1 MLLKF
6 IYYKYITTKK
16 LKPTTDGTFL
26 MQKIINETK
35 LDFDDVLI
43 RPKRSTLN
51 SRSEV
56 NLIRTFKFAHS
67 PRELNCVPLMVANMD
82 TVGTI
87 PMGRSLS
94 IHQSITC
101 LHKHYDEDVL
111 VNLFVKPTDYFW
123 YSTGTSKKDIEKLE
137 RVFNTIKH
145 SQGYIPNVC
154 LDVANGYTEQFVKT
168 AAHIRKLF
176 PEIIIMAGN
185 VVTQEMVEELIIHGK
200 VDIVKVG
207 IGSGSVCTTRL
218 KTGVGYPQLS
228 AVMECADAAH
238 GLGGHIC
245 SDGGCKVVGDICKA
259 FGGNADFVML
269 GSMFAGADECEG
281 EWKYEYKMRSGGWQP
296 FDPQSS
302 DVEKRKVSLQYY
314 GMSSKNAMDKHH
326 DGVANYRTAEGKC
339 VTVPYK
345 GHAIDIL
352 QDIYGGLRSACTY
365 VGANKIKDFGKKTT
379 FIQVNNTH
387 NKVYEK

>member
-1 MLLKF
+1 M
-6 IYYKYITTKK
+6 
-16 LKPTTDGTFL
+16 
-26 MQKIINETK
+26 KIINEVK

-56 NLIRTFKFAHS
+56 NLIRAFKFANS
-67 PRELNCVPLMVANMD
+67 PRVLECVPVMIANMD

-87 PMGRSLS
+87 SMAESLVQY
-94 IHQSITC
+94 HAITC
-101 LHKHYDEDVL
+101 LHKHYDDSRL
-111 VNLFVKPTDYFW
+111 INIFCDKSDKYHKNLIW
-123 YSTGTSKKDIEKLE
+123 YSTGTSNKDIQKLE
-137 RVFNTIKH
+137 QVFSEIK
-145 SQGYIPNVC
+145 SNGCEVPNVC

-168 AAHIRKLF
+168 ASHIRKSF
-176 PEIIIMAGN
+176 PEIVLMAGN
-185 VVTQEMVEELIIHGK
+185 VVTPEMVEELIIHGK

-245 SDGGCKVVGDICKA
+245 SDGGCKIVGDICKA
-259 FGGNADFVML
+259 FGANTDFVML
-269 GSMFAGADECEG
+269 GSMFAGVDECEG
-281 EWKYEYKMRSGGWQP
+281 EWKYEWKIQTGGWQP
-296 FDPQSS
+296 FDPQYPGT
-302 DVEKRKVSLQYY
+302 EKRKVSLQYY

-326 DGVANYRTAEGKC
+326 NGVAQYRTAEGKC

-345 GHAIDIL
+345 GTASEII

-365 VGANKIKDFGKKTT
+365 IGATNIKDFGKKTT
-379 FIQVNNTH
+379 FVQVNNTH
-387 NKVYEK
+387 NRLYEK

>member
-1 MLLKF
+1 
-6 IYYKYITTKK
+6 
-16 LKPTTDGTFL
+16 
-26 MQKIINETK
+26 MQKIINEIK

-56 NLIRTFKFAHS
+56 DLIRTFKFTHS
-67 PRELNCVPLMVANMD
+67 PRQLSCVPIMVANMD

-87 PMGRSLS
+87 PMSKSLS

-101 LHKHYDEDVL
+101 LHKHYDEDTL
-111 VNLFVKPTDYFW
+111 VNLFIKPTDLIW

-137 RVFNTIKH
+137 RIFNAVKL
-145 SQGYIPNVC
+145 SNGYLPNVC

-176 PEIIIMAGN
+176 PDIILMAGN
-185 VVTQEMVEELIIHGK
+185 VVTPEMTEELIIHGK

-245 SDGGCKVVGDICKA
+245 SDGGCKIVGDICKA
-259 FGGNADFVML
+259 FGGNSDFVML
-269 GSMFAGADECEG
+269 GSIFAGCDECEG
-281 EWKYEYKMRSGGWQP
+281 EWKYEYQTSLGSWQP
-296 FDPQSS
+296 IDPQNNNL
-302 DVEKRKVSLQYY
+302 KRKVSLKYY
-314 GMSSKNAMDKHH
+314 GMSSKDAMNKHH
-326 DGVANYRTAEGKC
+326 NGVADYRTAEGKS
-339 VTVPYK
+339 VVVPYK
-345 GHAIDIL
+345 GLASEII

-365 VGANKIKDFGKKTT
+365 IGATKIKDFGKKTT

>member
-1 MLLKF
+1 
-6 IYYKYITTKK
+6 
-16 LKPTTDGTFL
+16 
-26 MQKIINETK
+26 MQKIINEIK

-43 RPKRSTLN
+43 RPKRSTLK

-56 NLIRTFKFAHS
+56 ELVRSFKFAHS
-67 PRELNCVPLMVANMD
+67 TRELNCVPIIAANMD

-87 PMGRSLS
+87 SMGKSLS
-94 IHQSITC
+94 SLGAITC
-101 LHKHYDEDVL
+101 LHKHYDEDTL
-111 VNLFVKPTDYFW
+111 VNVFAKPTDLIW

-137 RVFNTIKH
+137 RVFNTIQK
-145 SQGYIPNVC
+145 SNGYLPNIC

-176 PEIIIMAGN
+176 PEIILMAGN

-228 AVMECADAAH
+228 AVMECTDAAH

-245 SDGGCKVVGDICKA
+245 SDGGCKVVGDVCKA
-259 FGGNADFVML
+259 FGANSDFVML
-269 GSMFAGADECEG
+269 GSMFAGCDECEG
-281 EWKYEYKMRSGGWQP
+281 EWKYEYKTSLGSWQP
-296 FDPQSS
+296 VDPRN
-302 DVEKRKVSLQYY
+302 DNPKRKISLQYY
-314 GMSSKNAMDKHH
+314 GMSSKDAMDKHH
-326 DGVANYRTAEGKC
+326 NGVADYRTAEGKC

-345 GHAIDIL
+345 GLAVDTL
-352 QDIYGGLRSACTY
+352 LDIYGGLRSACTY
-365 VGANKIKDFGKKTT
+365 VGANRIKDFGKKTT

-387 NKVYEK
+387 NKIYEKS

>member
-1 MLLKF
+1 
-6 IYYKYITTKK
+6 
-16 LKPTTDGTFL
+16 

-43 RPKRSTLN
+43 RPKRSTLK

-56 NLIRTFKFAHS
+56 DLTRTFKFAHS
-67 PRELNCVPLMVANMD
+67 PRQLSCVPIMVANMD
-82 TVGTI
+82 TVGTFE
-87 PMGRSLS
+87 MAKSLCK
-94 IHQSITC
+94 QQAITC
-101 LHKHYDEDVL
+101 LHKHYKTIDYVAFYIDHSI
-111 VNLFVKPTDYFW
+111 VNKNLAF
-123 YSTGTSKKDIEKLE
+123 YSVGTSQKDIEKVID
-137 RVFNTIKH
+137 VFDQIKRL
-145 SQGYIPNVC
+145 GFETPNIC

-228 AVMECADAAH
+228 AVMECSDAAH

-259 FGGNADFVML
+259 FGGNSDFVML
-269 GSMFAGADECEG
+269 GSMFAGCDECEG
-281 EWKYEYKMRSGGWQP
+281 EWKYEWKMRSGGWQP
-296 FDPQSS
+296 FDPQCPN
-302 DVEKRKVSLQYY
+302 VEKRKVSLQYY
-314 GMSSKNAMDKHH
+314 GMSSKNAMNKHH
-326 DGVANYRTAEGKC
+326 NGVAEYRTAEGKC

-345 GHAIDIL
+345 GLATEII

-365 VGANKIKDFGKKTT
+365 IGATKIKDFGKKTT

-387 NKVYEK
+387 NRIYENAKT

>member
-1 MLLKF
+1 
-6 IYYKYITTKK
+6 
-16 LKPTTDGTFL
+16 

-56 NLIRTFKFAHS
+56 VILRNFRFAHS
-67 PRELNCVPLMVANMD
+67 TRELNCVPIMAANMD
-82 TVGTI
+82 TVGTFS
-87 PMGRSLS
+87 MAKTLTENNA
-94 IHQSITC
+94 ITC
-101 LHKHYDEDVL
+101 LHKHYSPLEYINFYSDSSFSK
-111 VNLFVKPTDYFW
+111 NLSF
-123 YSTGTSKKDIEKLE
+123 YSLGTSHKDIEKLTE
-137 RVFNTIKH
+137 IFNSLANHGI
-145 SQGYIPNVC
+145 QLPNICV
-154 LDVANGYTEQFVKT
+154 DIANGYTEKFVKT
-168 AAHIRKLF
+168 LNHIRKLY
-176 PEIIIMAGN
+176 PDIIIMAGN
-185 VVTQEMVEELIIHGK
+185 VVTPEMVEELIFHGK

-259 FGGNADFVML
+259 FGGNSDFVML
-269 GSMFAGADECEG
+269 GSMFAGSDECEG
-281 EWKYEYKMRSGGWQP
+281 EWEYEYQGGIGTPHTFWQSV
-296 FDPQSS
+296 DPGTNAP
-302 DVEKRKVSLQYY
+302 KRKKTLKYY

-326 DGVANYRTAEGKC
+326 NGVAQYRTAEGKC
-339 VTVPYK
+339 VTVNYK
-345 GHAIDIL
+345 GPASEII
-352 QDIYGGLRSACTY
+352 QDIYGGIRSACTY
-365 VGANKIKDFGKKTT
+365 IGANRLKDFGKKTT

-387 NKVYEK
+387 NRIYENAKS

>member
-1 MLLKF
+1 
-6 IYYKYITTKK
+6 
-16 LKPTTDGTFL
+16 

-43 RPKRSTLN
+43 RPKRSFLT
-51 SRSEV
+51 SRKQVSLLRDFHFV
-56 NLIRTFKFAHS
+56 HS
-67 PRELNCVPLMVANMD
+67 PRQLSCTPIMVANMD
-82 TVGTI
+82 TVGTLEMAKTI
-87 PMGRSLS
+87 SKHKS
-94 IHQSITC
+94 IVC
-101 LHKHYDEDVL
+101 LHKHYSVDAL
-111 VNLFVKPTDYFW
+111 VDFYTQYSDLRDYVF
-123 YSTGTSKKDIEKLE
+123 YSTGTSTKDIEKTIE
-137 RVFNTIKH
+137 VFNKLKIH
-145 SQGYIPNVC
+145 NILLPNIC

-168 AAHIRKLF
+168 AAQLRKSF
-176 PEIIIMAGN
+176 PEIILMAGN
-185 VVTQEMVEELIIHGK
+185 VVTPEMVEELILHGK

-259 FGGNADFVML
+259 FGGNSDFVML
-269 GSMFAGADECEG
+269 GSMFAGTDECEG
-281 EWKYEYKMRSGGWQP
+281 EWKYEYNTGQFWQP
-296 FDPQSS
+296 LDPQYSFPC
-302 DVEKRKVSLQYY
+302 EKRKVSLQYY
-314 GMSSKNAMDKHH
+314 GMSSKKAMDKHH

-345 GHAIDIL
+345 GLAEEIL

-365 VGANKIKDFGKKTT
+365 IGASKIKDFGKKTT

-387 NKVYEK
+387 NKIYEKP

>member
-1 MLLKF
+1 
-6 IYYKYITTKK
+6 
-16 LKPTTDGTFL
+16 
-26 MQKIINETK
+26 MQKIINELK

-51 SRSEV
+51 SRSDVCIQREF
-56 NLIRTFKFAHS
+56 RFKYS
-67 PRELNCVPLMVANMD
+67 PRKLLSVPIMVANMD
-82 TVGTI
+82 TVGTFAMAKTLGI
-87 PMGRSLS
+87 QGA
-94 IHQSITC
+94 ITC
-101 LHKHYDEDVL
+101 LHKHYKPNEYIAFYTDPSI
-111 VNLFVKPTDYFW
+111 VNKNLAF
-123 YSTGTSKKDIEKLE
+123 YSVGTSQKDIDKLLE
-137 RVFNTIKH
+137 ITNFLKIHHYET
-145 SQGYIPNVC
+145 PNLC
-154 LDVANGYTEQFVKT
+154 LDIANGYTEQFVKT
-168 AAHIRKLF
+168 AYRLRNLF
-176 PEIIIMAGN
+176 PDSVIMAGN
-185 VVTQEMVEELIIHGK
+185 VVTPEMTEELIIHGQ

-228 AVMECADAAH
+228 AVMECTDAAH

-269 GSMFAGADECEG
+269 GSMLAGVCECEG
-281 EWKYEYKMRSGGWQP
+281 EWKYEYLTSQGFWQP
-296 FDPQSS
+296 LNPEDKF
-302 DVEKRKVSLQYY
+302 ECKTRKISLQYY

-326 DGVANYRTAEGKC
+326 NGVAKYRTEEGKC

-345 GHAIDIL
+345 GKAEEII

-365 VGANKIKDFGKKTT
+365 IGANKIKDFGKKTT

-387 NKVYEK
+387 NRIYE

>member
-1 MLLKF
+1 
-6 IYYKYITTKK
+6 
-16 LKPTTDGTFL
+16 
-26 MQKIINETK
+26 MQKIINEIK

-43 RPKRSTLN
+43 RPKRSNLK

-56 NLIRTFKFAHS
+56 ELVRSFKFAHS
-67 PRELNCVPLMVANMD
+67 PRELNCVPIIAANMD
-82 TVGTI
+82 TVGTVS
-87 PMGRSLS
+87 MGKSLS
-94 IHQSITC
+94 SLGAITC
-101 LHKHYDEDVL
+101 LHKHYDEDTL
-111 VNLFVKPTDYFW
+111 VNVFLKPTDLIW

-137 RVFNTIKH
+137 RVFNTIKL

-168 AAHIRKLF
+168 ASHIRKLF
-176 PEIIIMAGN
+176 PEIILMAGN

-228 AVMECADAAH
+228 AVMECTDAAH

-259 FGGNADFVML
+259 FGANADFVML
-269 GSMFAGADECEG
+269 GSMFAGCDECEG
-281 EWKYEYKMRSGGWQP
+281 EWLYEYKMSSGGL
-296 FDPQSS
+296 DT
-302 DVEKRKVSLQYY
+302 DKRKVSLRYY
-314 GMSSKNAMDKHH
+314 GMSSKDAMNKHH
-326 DGVANYRTAEGKC
+326 NGVADYRTAEGKC

-345 GHAIDIL
+345 ELAADTL
-352 QDIYGGLRSACTY
+352 LNIYGGIRSACTY
-365 VGANKIKDFGKKTT
+365 VGATKIKDFGKKTT

-387 NKVYEK
+387 NKIYEKN

>member
-1 MLLKF
+1 
-6 IYYKYITTKK
+6 
-16 LKPTTDGTFL
+16 

-56 NLIRTFKFAHS
+56 DLVRSFKFAHS
-67 PRELNCVPLMVANMD
+67 PRELNCIPIMAANMD

-87 PMGRSLS
+87 NMGKSLS
-94 IHQSITC
+94 SLGAITC
-101 LHKHYDEDVL
+101 LHKHYDEDTL
-111 VNLFVKPTDYFW
+111 INIFVKPTDLIW

-137 RVFNTIKH
+137 RVFGTIQK
-145 SQGYIPNVC
+145 SNGYLPNVC

-168 AAHIRKLF
+168 ASHIRKLF
-176 PEIIIMAGN
+176 PEIILMAGN
-185 VVTQEMVEELIIHGK
+185 VVTQEIVEELIIHGK

-228 AVMECADAAH
+228 AIMECSDAAH

-259 FGGNADFVML
+259 FGANSDFVML
-269 GSMFAGADECEG
+269 GSMFAGSDECEG
-281 EWKYEYKMRSGGWQP
+281 DWKYEYRTGKNSWQP
-296 FDPQSS
+296 LNPEYKLFDC
-302 DVEKRKVSLQYY
+302 EKRKISLQYY

-326 DGVANYRTAEGKC
+326 NGVADYRTAEGKC

-345 GHAIDIL
+345 GLAVDTL
-352 QDIYGGLRSACTY
+352 LDIYGGLRSACTY
-365 VGANKIKDFGKKTT
+365 IGANKIKDFGKKTT

>member
-1 MLLKF
+1 
-6 IYYKYITTKK
+6 
-16 LKPTTDGTFL
+16 

-51 SRSEV
+51 SRAEV
-56 NLIRTFKFAHS
+56 DLVRTFKFAHS
-67 PRELNCVPLMVANMD
+67 PRQLNCVPIMVANMD

-87 PMGRSLS
+87 SMSKS
-94 IHQSITC
+94 ISPLGSITC

-111 VNLFVKPTDYFW
+111 VNLFMQQNDLIW
-123 YSTGTSKKDIEKLE
+123 YSTGTSKKDISKLE
-137 RVFNTIKH
+137 KVFYTIKN
-145 SQGYIPNVC
+145 SGGYYPNIC

-168 AAHIRKLF
+168 ASHIRKLF
-176 PEIIIMAGN
+176 PEIILMAGN
-185 VVTQEMVEELIIHGK
+185 VVTPEMTEELIIHGK

-218 KTGVGYPQLS
+218 KTGIGYPQLS

-281 EWKYEYKMRSGGWQP
+281 EWKYEYLTSMGNWQP
-296 FDPQSS
+296 IDPNNNNS
-302 DVEKRKVSLQYY
+302 KRKVSLQYY

-326 DGVANYRTAEGKC
+326 NGVAEYRTAEGKC

-345 GHAIDIL
+345 GLAADTL
-352 QDIYGGLRSACTY
+352 LDIYGGLRSSCTY
-365 VGANKIKDFGKKTT
+365 IGATKIKDFGKKTT

-387 NKVYEK
+387 NKIYEKS

>member
-1 MLLKF
+1 
-6 IYYKYITTKK
+6 
-16 LKPTTDGTFL
+16 

-43 RPKRSTLN
+43 RPKRSALN

-94 IHQSITC
+94 THQSITC
-101 LHKHYDEDVL
+101 LHKHYDEDVI
-111 VNLFVKPTDYFW
+111 VNLFVKPADYFW

-137 RVFNTIKH
+137 RVFNTINL

-176 PEIIIMAGN
+176 PEIVIMAGN
-185 VVTQEMVEELIIHGK
+185 VVTPEMVEELIIHGK
-200 VDIVKVG
+200 VDIVKIG

-228 AVMECADAAH
+228 AIMECSDAAH

-259 FGGNADFVML
+259 FGANADFVML
-269 GSMFAGADECEG
+269 GSIFAGCDECEG
-281 EWKYEYKMRSGGWQP
+281 EWLYEYQMRSGGWQP
-296 FDPQSS
+296 FDPGNSP
-302 DVEKRKVSLQYY
+302 KRKVSLKYY
-314 GMSSKNAMDKHH
+314 GMSSKDAMDKHH
-326 DGVANYRTAEGKC
+326 DGVAKYRTAEGKS
-339 VTVPYK
+339 VIVPYK
-345 GHAIDIL
+345 GLASEVI
-352 QDIYGGLRSACTY
+352 QDVYGGLRSACTY
-365 VGANKIKDFGKKTT
+365 IGANKIKDFGKKTT

-387 NKVYEK
+387 NKVYENAKN

>member
-1 MLLKF
+1 
-6 IYYKYITTKK
+6 
-16 LKPTTDGTFL
+16 

-43 RPKRSTLN
+43 RPKRSTLK

-56 NLIRTFKFAHS
+56 DLARSFRFAHS
-67 PRELNCVPLMVANMD
+67 PRELSCVPIMVANMD
-82 TVGTI
+82 TVGTSS
-87 PMGRSLS
+87 MGRSLS
-94 IHQSITC
+94 PLGSITC

-111 VNLFVKPTDYFW
+111 VNLFIEPTELIW

-137 RVFNTIKH
+137 RVFNTIK
-145 SQGYIPNVC
+145 SSNGYFPNIC

-176 PEIIIMAGN
+176 PEIILMAGN
-185 VVTQEMVEELIIHGK
+185 VVTPEMTEELIIHGK

-228 AVMECADAAH
+228 AIMECADAAH

-259 FGGNADFVML
+259 FGGNSDFVML

-281 EWKYEYKMRSGGWQP
+281 EWKYEWKMRSGGWQP
-296 FDPQSS
+296 FDPKSP

-326 DGVANYRTAEGKC
+326 DGVATYRTAEGKC

-345 GHAIDIL
+345 GKAVEIL

-365 VGANKIKDFGKKTT
+365 IGATKIKDFGKKTT

-387 NKVYEK
+387 NRVYEK

>member
-1 MLLKF
+1 
-6 IYYKYITTKK
+6 
-16 LKPTTDGTFL
+16 
-26 MQKIINETK
+26 
-35 LDFDDVLI
+35 
-43 RPKRSTLN
+43 
-51 SRSEV
+51 
-56 NLIRTFKFAHS
+56 
-67 PRELNCVPLMVANMD
+67 
-82 TVGTI
+82 
-87 PMGRSLS
+87 
-94 IHQSITC
+94 
-101 LHKHYDEDVL
+101 
-111 VNLFVKPTDYFW
+111 
-123 YSTGTSKKDIEKLE
+123 
-137 RVFNTIKH
+137 
-145 SQGYIPNVC
+145 

-168 AAHIRKLF
+168 AAYIRKLF

-245 SDGGCKVVGDICKA
+245 SDGGCKIVGDICKA
-259 FGGNADFVML
+259 FGGNSDFVML
-269 GSMFAGADECEG
+269 GSMFAGCDECEG
-281 EWKYEYKMRSGGWQP
+281 EWKYEYMTQQGFWQP
-296 FDPQSS
+296 LDPKYDFDCK
-302 DVEKRKVSLQYY
+302 KRKVSLKYY
-314 GMSSKNAMDKHH
+314 GMSSKDAMDKHH
-326 DGVANYRTAEGKC
+326 DGVAKYRTAEGKC

-345 GHAIDIL
+345 GLAVEII

-379 FIQVNNTH
+379 FIQVNSTH

>member
-1 MLLKF
+1 
-6 IYYKYITTKK
+6 
-16 LKPTTDGTFL
+16 

-43 RPKRSTLN
+43 RPKRSILK

-56 NLIRTFKFAHS
+56 DLTRIFKFAHS
-67 PRELNCVPLMVANMD
+67 PRELQCIPIMVANMD
-82 TVGTI
+82 TVGT
-87 PMGRSLS
+87 MAMAKSLAKDKA
-94 IHQSITC
+94 ITC
-101 LHKHYDEDVL
+101 LHKHYENDSLINIYTDETNASDKQL
-111 VNLFVKPTDYFW
+111 IF
-123 YSTGTSKKDIEKLE
+123 YSTGTSSKDIHKLE
-137 RVFNTIKH
+137 KVFDIIKIM
-145 SQGYIPNVC
+145 GFDFPNVC

-176 PEIIIMAGN
+176 PEIILMAGN
-185 VVTQEMVEELIIHGK
+185 VVTPEMTEELIIHGK

-228 AVMECADAAH
+228 AVMECTDAAH

-259 FGGNADFVML
+259 FGGNSDFVML

-281 EWKYEYKMRSGGWQP
+281 EWKYEWKMRSGGWQP
-296 FDPQSS
+296 FDPQSP

-326 DGVANYRTAEGKC
+326 DGVASYKTAEGKC

-345 GHAIDIL
+345 GLATDIL

-365 VGANKIKDFGKKTT
+365 IGATKIKDFGKKTT

-387 NKVYEK
+387 NKIYEKN

>member
-1 MLLKF
+1 
-6 IYYKYITTKK
+6 
-16 LKPTTDGTFL
+16 
-26 MQKIINETK
+26 MQKIINEIK

-43 RPKRSTLN
+43 RPKRSTLK
-51 SRSEV
+51 SRSDV
-56 NLIRTFKFAHS
+56 DLTRTFKFANS
-67 PRELNCVPLMVANMD
+67 QKQLTCVPIMVANMD

-87 PMGRSLS
+87 NMATSLCQ
-94 IHQSITC
+94 HHAITC
-101 LHKHYDEDVL
+101 LHKHYDSSTL
-111 VNLFVKPTDYFW
+111 INLFSGTTNNKDLIW
-123 YSTGTSKKDIEKLE
+123 YSTGTSNKDIHKLE
-137 RVFNTIKH
+137 NVFNTIRDI
-145 SQGYIPNVC
+145 GGIVPNVC

-176 PEIIIMAGN
+176 PEIILMAGN
-185 VVTQEMVEELIIHGK
+185 VVTPEMVEELIIHGK

-259 FGGNADFVML
+259 FGGNTDFAML
-269 GSMFAGADECEG
+269 GSMFAGCDECEG
-281 EWKYEYKMRSGGWQP
+281 EWKYEWKMRSGGWQP
-296 FDPQSS
+296 FDPKSP

-326 DGVANYRTAEGKC
+326 NGVANYRTAEGKC

-345 GHAIDIL
+345 GLAADVL

-365 VGANKIKDFGKKTT
+365 IGATKIKDFGKKTT

-387 NKVYEK
+387 NRIFE